1 MALPNFRVQID
12 KSILSQHWSN
22 DYLLTAADLLSA
34 SNDAQAIVAME
45 RSIHG
50 SVVNFNYVRT
60 STLTVGDRS
69 FIHAPINLTG
79 QIDYSGFEYLPLF
92 NTVRVDL
99 GTAGSDPARKY
110 YRIPVLEVNQV
121 NGKLTTAIM
130 ASITAQVQNI
140 LPAGS
145 TAVPLVTTKGNVV
158 VNASVHPDVQMRQ
171 LYRRGKKKVSI
182 P

>member
-1 MALPNFRVQID
+1 MPLPNFRVQID
-12 KSILSQHWSN
+12 KSIGAQHWSN
-22 DYLLTAADLLSA
+22 DYLLTTTDLIAAEGFGVILM
-34 SNDAQAIVAME
+34 AME

-60 STLTVGDRS
+60 STTLKGDRS
-69 FIHAPINLTG
+69 FNHNPINLTG

-110 YRIPVLEVNQV
+110 FRIPVLEVNQS
-121 NGKLTTAIM
+121 NGQLTTAIM

-140 LPAGS
+140 LPGGS
-145 TAVPLVTTKGNVV
+145 NPVPLVTTKGNVV
-158 VNASVHPDVQMRQ
+158 VNASVHPQVQMRQ
-171 LYRRGKKKVSI
+171 LYRRGKLKVRI